1 MIDISK
7 LSSKYDVRKLNDIDV
22 DSIFEICK
30 GNKLFYEYCEAEP
43 TKEQVLHDLHITPP
57 GKELSDKYYV
67 GFYQKDILIA
77 VMDLI
82 DGYPKQDIAF
92 IGLFMMN
99 KDFQGKQIG
108 TSIISETLSYLK
120 EIGKTAVRL
129 AISKDNPQSNH
140 FWKKNGFNVI
150 KEVNRNGDFILVAEK
165 KLRDKK

>member
-7 LSSKYDVRKLNDIDV
+7 LSSKYDVCKLNDHDV
-22 DSIFEICK
+22 DSILEICK
-30 GNKLFYEYCEAEP
+30 GNLLFYKYCEAEP
-43 TKEQVLHDLHITPP
+43 TKEQIFHDLHITPH

-99 KDFQGKQIG
+99 IDFQGKQIG
-108 TSIISETLSYLK
+108 TAIISELTSYLK
-120 EIGKTAVRL
+120 EIGKTAIRL
-129 AISKDNPQSNH
+129 AINKDNPQSNH

-165 KLRDKK
+165 IL